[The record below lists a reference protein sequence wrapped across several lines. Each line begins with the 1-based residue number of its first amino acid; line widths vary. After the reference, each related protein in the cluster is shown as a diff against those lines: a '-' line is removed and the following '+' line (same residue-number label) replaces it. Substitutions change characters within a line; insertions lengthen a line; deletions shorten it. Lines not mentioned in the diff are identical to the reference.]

1 MVSVIKSQ
9 NHNTL
14 EEDHLIKAIE
24 SKKFNKEAIEKLAND
39 KDIQASQMVNLRVYL
54 LEKR

>member
-39 KDIQASQMVNLRVYL
+39 KDI
-54 LEKR
+54 